1 MDREAVRMKILL
13 LGSNGQLGVEL
24 MRELPII
31 GSVDAFSRSAL
42 DITNY
47 EALKEVANR
56 ILPDIIVNAAAYTSV
71 DKAEN
76 DAEQA
81 YAVNSEAVANIS
93 KIAKSL
99 GALLVHFSTDYV
111 FDGTKQAAYLET
123 DKVNPINVYG
133 ASKLAGEQAI
143 TDSNCQHLIFRTTWI
158 IGKHGRNFAKTI
170 LRLASECKDLKV
182 ISDQVGVPTSPLL
195 ISKVTID
202 ALQAVNANNP
212 WPQGIY
218 NLAPRGVSNWNQI
231 AQTLLACAER
241 QNMPLSMHADNI
253 QSITT
258 AEYPAAAQR
267 PLNSLL
273 NTEKI
278 RGLLTF
284 VLPNWQDDF
293 IAVTTEIIEELK
305 TV

>member
-1 MDREAVRMKILL
+1 MKILL

-170 LRLASECKDLKV
+170 LRLASECTDLKV
-182 ISDQVGVPTSPLL
+182 INDQVGVPTSPLL

-202 ALQAVNANNP
+202 ALQAINANNP

-241 QNMPLSMHADNI
+241 QNMPLSMHSDNI

-293 IAVTTEIIEELK
+293 IAVATEIIEELN